1 MMYERRKRRRRRRWG
16 KRRRRRRRRQLMR
29 ARSWEGRAGHLVLS
43 VVTCKGCG
51 EGGGFRGRRKRMKMV
66 KRESHLVPSVPTL

>member
-1 MMYERRKRRRRRRWG
+1 MGEEKEEEEE
-16 KRRRRRRRRQLMR
+16 KQLMR

-51 EGGGFRGRRKRMKMV
+51 EGGGLRGRRKRMKMV